1 MVILDTNVVSEF
13 MRERPEPEVVA
24 WVNAHPTRD
33 LFVTAVTEAEVRTGI
48 AYLPAGRRRRYLV
61 HAADR
66 AFEELFEDRVLPF
79 ERKAARAYAG
89 IAAERRTAGR
99 PISQADC
106 QIAAIALSLGASV
119 ATRNTRD
126 FDGTG
131 IAVVDPWG
139 TGE

>member
-1 MVILDTNVVSEF
+1 MVILDTNMVSEL
-13 MRERPEPEVVA
+13 MLVA
-24 WVNAHPTRD
+24 PDPRVLAWMDDRPTRE

-131 IAVVDPWG
+131 VAVVDPWG

>member
-13 MRERPEPEVVA
+13 MRERPEPAVVT
-24 WVNAHPTRD
+24 WLNARPTRD

-48 AYLPAGRRRRYLV
+48 AYLPAGRRRRQLI

-66 AFEELFEDRVLPF
+66 AFEELFADRVLPF

-106 QIAAIALSLGASV
+106 QIAAIALCLGASL

>member
-1 MVILDTNVVSEF
+1 MVLDTNVVFEL
-13 MRERPEPEVVA
+13 MRPSPEPAVVA
-24 WVNAHPTRD
+24 WLNARPTRD

-48 AYLPAGRRRRYLV
+48 AYLPAGRRRRQLI

-66 AFEELFEDRVLPF
+66 AFEELFADRVLPF

-89 IAAERRTAGR
+89 IAAERRKAGR

>member
-1 MVILDTNVVSEF
+1 MVLDTNVVFEL
-13 MRERPEPEVVA
+13 MRPSPEPAVVA
-24 WVNAHPTRD
+24 WLNARPTRD

-48 AYLPAGRRRRYLV
+48 AYLPAGRRRRQLI

-66 AFEELFEDRVLPF
+66 AFEELFADRVLPF

-106 QIAAIALSLGASV
+106 QIAAIALCLGASV